1 MLSPEVIIEEA
12 RWVVYA
18 SIPKALNH
26 STIRAPAKPK
36 ANDLIDAFP
45 IVEA

>member
-1 MLSPEVIIEEA
+1 MLSPEVITEEA
-12 RWVVYA
+12 HWVVYA

-26 STIRAPAKPK
+26 SKTRAPAKPK
-36 ANDLIDAFP
+36 ANELADVFP